1 MTEEQDSGTKLVKL
15 VELAQKHAGHFM
27 GLDGKAY
34 VKMGNK
40 DHCEVYPVNSSSY
53 ENWLSTINYKAFG
66 EVASNKLKSEAVQHI
81 EGVNRICGKVH
92 DVGFRAMGNGTSI
105 EIDLGDDEWHSVFIN
120 QYGWEV
126 DKHQNYLYRSKSI
139 KPLPYPLTAYD
150 EQNWPTK
157 LFDLSSSQAR
167 LVTGWLIGCFMP
179 KGPYPILVLQGE
191 QGSGKSTLASM
202 LRSLVDPAK
211 ADKTSLP
218 TSERDLYVQA
228 HNNYV
233 LSFDNQRTLRKW
245 KSDWLCRMATG
256 GGYSTRRLY
265 TNSEEEVFDLT
276 RPIVLNGITQIA
288 DQPDLIDRSIVIN
301 LPTIER
307 AQRKTEGELWAAFNE
322 LRPRIFGQ
330 ICDLLASIL
339 AQDENQI
346 TDLPRMAD
354 FAKFVL
360 RAEKKLGWLE
370 GTFIDD
376 MKANRLEALE
386 QFNEYDILLS
396 YLLEFAELNRE
407 ADQVFLG
414 SPTDLFFIL
423 AGNLPSKAQRSSFP
437 SDPAALSK
445 RLNGLKPVLREKGIR
460 ISDKKTDGK
469 RLKLIE
475 WMEE

>member
-1 MTEEQDSGTKLVKL
+1 MS
-15 VELAQKHAGHFM
+15 
-27 GLDGKAY
+27 
-34 VKMGNK
+34 
-40 DHCEVYPVNSSSY
+40 
-53 ENWLSTINYKAFG
+53 
-66 EVASNKLKSEAVQHI
+66 
-81 EGVNRICGKVH
+81 
-92 DVGFRAMGNGTSI
+92 
-105 EIDLGDDEWHSVFIN
+105 
-120 QYGWEV
+120 
-126 DKHQNYLYRSKSI
+126 
-139 KPLPYPLTAYD
+139 
-150 EQNWPTK
+150 
-157 LFDLSSSQAR
+157 
-167 LVTGWLIGCFMP
+167 
-179 KGPYPILVLQGE
+179 
-191 QGSGKSTLASM
+191 
-202 LRSLVDPAK
+202 
-211 ADKTSLP
+211 
-218 TSERDLYVQA
+218 
-228 HNNYV
+228 
-233 LSFDNQRTLRKW
+233 
-245 KSDWLCRMATG
+245 
-256 GGYSTRRLY
+256 
-265 TNSEEEVFDLT
+265 
-276 RPIVLNGITQIA
+276 
-288 DQPDLIDRSIVIN
+288 
-301 LPTIER
+301 
-307 AQRKTEGELWAAFNE
+307 
-322 LRPRIFGQ
+322 PRIFGQ

-360 RAEKKLGWLE
+360 RAEKELGWSE

>member
-1 MTEEQDSGTKLVKL
+1 MEVG
-15 VELAQKHAGHFM
+15 LAVP
-27 GLDGKAY
+27 D
-34 VKMGNK
+34 
-40 DHCEVYPVNSSSY
+40 
-53 ENWLSTINYKAFG
+53 
-66 EVASNKLKSEAVQHI
+66 
-81 EGVNRICGKVH
+81 
-92 DVGFRAMGNGTSI
+92 
-105 EIDLGDDEWHSVFIN
+105 
-120 QYGWEV
+120 
-126 DKHQNYLYRSKSI
+126 
-139 KPLPYPLTAYD
+139 
-150 EQNWPTK
+150 
-157 LFDLSSSQAR
+157 
-167 LVTGWLIGCFMP
+167 
-179 KGPYPILVLQGE
+179 
-191 QGSGKSTLASM
+191 
-202 LRSLVDPAK
+202 
-211 ADKTSLP
+211 
-218 TSERDLYVQA
+218 
-228 HNNYV
+228 
-233 LSFDNQRTLRKW
+233 
-245 KSDWLCRMATG
+245 MATG
-256 GGYSTRRLY
+256 GGSTRRLY

-276 RPIVLNGITQIA
+276 RPIILNGITQIS

-360 RAEKKLGWLE
+360 RAEKELGWPK

>member
-1 MTEEQDSGTKLVKL
+1 
-15 VELAQKHAGHFM
+15 
-27 GLDGKAY
+27 
-34 VKMGNK
+34 
-40 DHCEVYPVNSSSY
+40 
-53 ENWLSTINYKAFG
+53 
-66 EVASNKLKSEAVQHI
+66 
-81 EGVNRICGKVH
+81 
-92 DVGFRAMGNGTSI
+92 
-105 EIDLGDDEWHSVFIN
+105 
-120 QYGWEV
+120 
-126 DKHQNYLYRSKSI
+126 
-139 KPLPYPLTAYD
+139 
-150 EQNWPTK
+150 
-157 LFDLSSSQAR
+157 
-167 LVTGWLIGCFMP
+167 MP
-179 KGPYPILVLQGE
+179 RDPYPILVLQGE

-276 RPIVLNGITQIA
+276 RPIILNGITQIA

-301 LPTIER
+301 LPTTER

-360 RAEKKLGWLE
+360 RAEKELG
-370 GTFIDD
+370 
-376 MKANRLEALE
+376 
-386 QFNEYDILLS
+386 
-396 YLLEFAELNRE
+396 
-407 ADQVFLG
+407 
-414 SPTDLFFIL
+414 
-423 AGNLPSKAQRSSFP
+423 
-437 SDPAALSK
+437 
-445 RLNGLKPVLREKGIR
+445 
-460 ISDKKTDGK
+460 
-469 RLKLIE
+469 
-475 WMEE
+475 